1 LVQHPIYFISFMLI
15 EIKTHYPQI
24 QKLLYVVTY
33 FHLEEASIIRMPP
46 VE

>member
-1 LVQHPIYFISFMLI
+1 LVQHLIYFISFMLI

-46 VE
+46 VK